1 MSQLEKAQ
9 LQPIKADGSTDGPAI
24 PVQFN
29 PATLRL
35 QITNQVEGGD
45 TRGRQVRQYTGSSS
59 TQLTVELIFDTAD
72 EGTTQAPVSVRSKT
86 LQVEQFLY
94 PRGDDNQKQAPPQ
107 LRFEWGDLILEGV
120 VESLTID
127 LDHFASNGFPLRA
140 KVGFSLKEQDRRYE
154 LKIAGD
160 AANTDSGATR
170 PGEAGSGALGT
181 FNAGFGAQVGL
192 AIGGESAAEFTARLG
207 LDPSAWR
214 GLSFGASLEGSLSFE
229 AGLEVGF
236 SAGLSANVGLGVYV
250 GASAGLSVSLEASFG
265 LEVDVGVTAVANVGV
280 SANLQA
286 GFSLAAAGGLSAAIA
301 SVKTAKADTAV
312 AATKTAFGLT
322 ASAAS
327 NPGAG
332 PGSATGST
340 TAAGSGSGSGS
351 RTSSQG
357 GSTAASAVTTTG
369 VARPTLP
376 AQTRTPM
383 RLAGIPT
390 PAAQQGAPS
399 APPPPVA
406 DPRASSFGFGV
417 PLRAT
422 VRPGAEAA
430 SSTSRG
436 TVPLAARTGTRSVPT
451 TRDPTVPAW
460 VALPE
465 SSVSANAKTGAR
477 GSRRG
482 TPCDCA
488 GPNALK
494 GNH

>member
-9 LQPIKADGSTDGPAI
+9 LQPIKADGSTDGTAI

-72 EGTTQAPVSVRSKT
+72 EGTTEAPVSVRSKT
-86 LQVEQFLY
+86 MQVEQFLY
-94 PRGDDNQKQAPPQ
+94 PRGDDDQKQAPPQ
-107 LRFEWGDLILEGV
+107 LHFEWGDLILEGV

-160 AANTDSGATR
+160 AANTNSRASR
-170 PGEAGSGALGT
+170 PGEAGSGSVGT
-181 FNAGFGAQVGL
+181 ANAGFGARVAL
-192 AIGGESAAEFTARLG
+192 AIGGESAAGSTARLG
-207 LDPSAWR
+207 LDPAAWR

-236 SAGLSANVGLGVYV
+236 SAGLRANVGLGVCV

-265 LEVDVGVTAVANVGV
+265 LDVDIGVTAVANVV
-280 SANLQA
+280 ISADLQA
-286 GFSLAAAGGLSAAIA
+286 GFSLAAAGGVNAAIA
-301 SVKTAKADTAV
+301 SVKTAKAVAAV
-312 AATKTAFGLT
+312 TATKTAFGLPPGPT
-322 ASAAS
+322 TRSGSPSFSGTGTGSGSIATKGGASRPATAIASVASAA
-327 NPGAG
+327 
-332 PGSATGST
+332 GSVP
-340 TAAGSGSGSGS
+340 TAEI
-351 RTSSQG
+351 
-357 GSTAASAVTTTG
+357 V
-369 VARPTLP
+369 RPSLP

-383 RLAGIPT
+383 RLAGIPS
-390 PAAQQGAPS
+390 PAAQEAAPS

-406 DPRASSFGFGV
+406 DPRSATFGFGV

-422 VRPGAEAA
+422 VRPSAEAA
-430 SSTSRG
+430 ASNGRG
-436 TVPLAARTGTRSVPT
+436 PVPLAARTGGRTVPT

-460 VALPE
+460 VALPAASA
-465 SSVSANAKTGAR
+465 SSSTTRATRA
-477 GSRRG
+477 S
-482 TPCDCA
+482 P
-488 GPNALK
+488 
-494 GNH
+494 